1 MSNGHAVIG
10 GYFLVAYVLP
20 MAANLA
26 FAEEIVPTYK
36 VYPLTVECILA
47 VGAVYLLFLLLS
59 ATRVPL
65 APAIDTGLAH
75 PLIES
80 LGRVYARWRIAIA
93 LVALP
98 VGLMS
103 FLAGQTSYRYSDEA
117 ISEADLVSRSLLLIV
132 ILLNVVITV
141 DFVYRMFVSR
151 EAATRMGGKRFV
163 ENVLLALAL
172 VVMANGTISLFL
184 ALIALLWS
192 LRPAILDQLLFTP
205 MQRGRRN
212 EWIVAS
218 GSAMVFLVVL
228 VVAWYYGTL
237 IKISSSR
244 GVGTLLLDWD
254 LMTVLSG
261 GSSEASI
268 TSVLYYFVERYSIFY
283 YSLVFTVA
291 APAAE
296 RSYDAV
302 SALVFPL
309 QALWFRVDY
318 LLGGLLQMVKP
329 EVGSIAQ
336 LNYQLL
342 TAGVIRSREGSAPGL
357 IASFNYVFAFPLNL
371 LCCAAY
377 LRWLGNRIEDLL
389 RQQRGRRLSPFGVL
403 LLMTFLQAFFQSPF
417 DFLTV
422 IDDAAI
428 YVGLV
433 SGVALAQR
441 GPRLRTAPV
450 PLSLLETTG
459 GETG

>member
-1 MSNGHAVIG
+1 MSNVHAVIG

-80 LGRVYARWRIAIA
+80 LGRVCARGRIAVA
-93 LVALP
+93 LVAVP
-98 VGLMS
+98 VG
-103 FLAGQTSYRYSDEA
+103 
-117 ISEADLVSRSLLLIV
+117 
-132 ILLNVVITV
+132 
-141 DFVYRMFVSR
+141 
-151 EAATRMGGKRFV
+151 V
-163 ENVLLALAL
+163 ESVLLALAL

-302 SALVFPL
+302 SALVF
-309 QALWFRVDY
+309 
-318 LLGGLLQMVKP
+318 
-329 EVGSIAQ
+329 
-336 LNYQLL
+336 
-342 TAGVIRSREGSAPGL
+342 
-357 IASFNYVFAFPLNL
+357 
-371 LCCAAY
+371 
-377 LRWLGNRIEDLL
+377 
-389 RQQRGRRLSPFGVL
+389 
-403 LLMTFLQAFFQSPF
+403 
-417 DFLTV
+417 
-422 IDDAAI
+422 
-428 YVGLV
+428 
-433 SGVALAQR
+433 
-441 GPRLRTAPV
+441 
-450 PLSLLETTG
+450 
-459 GETG
+459 